1 MDKAERETHDFMN
14 VDSFSQLPFIR
25 PAPPPKEKG
34 IRLFGIEFGD
44 APPASAAEESES
56 ADTTTNENST
66 TNNNLDTNNNN
77 NSSSNNGES
86 SRRFECHYCC
96 RNFPTSQALGGH
108 QNAHKRERQHAK
120 RQHLQS
126 AMVHGSLPEG
136 QHHQLYGLM
145 NYRFGSFGSS
155 PTMAAYPTWNNNNT
169 AAGRFYGTSSSYSP
183 SSQHLQQP
191 INGSPLSLWRIP
203 SGGGGGGGGSN
214 NPMFG
219 RERAPHNPFGLV
231 AGEDLNGRIGA
242 ATRVQLGGSNNNNNG
257 SQNGYVYDSKTSV
270 SDHLSLDLHL

>member
-25 PAPPPKEKG
+25 PAPPPREKG

-44 APPASAAEESES
+44 TPPISAAQESES
-56 ADTTTNENST
+56 VDTTTNENS
-66 TNNNLDTNNNN
+66 NNNLENNNN
-77 NSSSNNGES
+77 NNNNNGES

-126 AMVHGSLPEG
+126 AMVHGSLAEG
-136 QHHQLYGLM
+136 HHQVYGFM

-155 PTMAAYPTWNNNNT
+155 PTMAAYPTWNNSSHNNT
-169 AAGRFYGTSSSYSP
+169 GVGRFYGTSSSYSSSSP
-183 SSQHLQQP
+183 SSSHHQQPP
-191 INGSPLSLWRIP
+191 INGNPLSVWRIP
-203 SGGGGGGGGSN
+203 NGGGGGSN
-214 NPMFG
+214 NPILG
-219 RERAPHNPFGLV
+219 RERGFPLL
-231 AGEDLNGRIGA
+231 AGEEVNARIGA
-242 ATRVQLGGSNNNNNG
+242 TRVELSPNNNNG

-270 SDHLSLDLHL
+270 SDHVSLDLHL